1 MEEQKENK
9 KKAQLSYEEL
19 NNVARQLSEQNRQLQ
34 QMLQNT
40 QNVFR
45 RLDYLFRVVEIKDFI
60 PDDFKEAC
68 VKEIIELMTI
78 TDDESENKEKVTEPE
93 ESKELN
99 K

>member
-40 QNVFR
+40 QNIFR
-45 RLDYLFRVVEIKDFI
+45 RLDYLFRVVEIKNFI

-68 VKEIIELMTI
+68 AKEIIELMTI
-78 TDDESENKEKVTEPE
+78 PDDESENKEKAVESE

>member
-78 TDDESENKEKVTEPE
+78 HDDETVNEEKVTEPE

>member
-45 RLDYLFRVVEIKDFI
+45 RLDYLFRVVEVKDFM
-60 PDDFKEAC
+60 PDDFKEEC

>member
-19 NNVARQLSEQNRQLQ
+19 NNVARQLSEQNNQLQ

-68 VKEIIELMTI
+68 IKEIIELMTI
-78 TDDESENKEKVTEPE
+78 PDDEPVNEEKAVESE

>member
-68 VKEIIELMTI
+68 AKEIIELMTI
-78 TDDESENKEKVTEPE
+78 PDDESENKEKVTESE

>member
-45 RLDYLFRVVEIKDFI
+45 RLDYLFRVVEVKDFI

-68 VKEIIELMTI
+68 AKEIIELMTI
-78 TDDESENKEKVTEPE
+78 PDDESENKEKAVESE

>member
-68 VKEIIELMTI
+68 AKEIIELMTI
-78 TDDESENKEKVTEPE
+78 PDDESENKEKITETE

>member
-40 QNVFR
+40 QNIFR
-45 RLDYLFRVVEIKDFI
+45 RLDYLFRVVEVKDFI

-68 VKEIIELMTI
+68 AKEIIELMTI
-78 TDDESENKEKVTEPE
+78 PDDESENKEKAVESE

>member
-68 VKEIIELMTI
+68 VKEIIELMAI
-78 TDDESENKEKVTEPE
+78 PDDESENKEKVTEPE

>member
-9 KKAQLSYEEL
+9 KKAKLSYEEL

-45 RLDYLFRVVEIKDFI
+45 RLDYLFRVVEVKDFI

-68 VKEIIELMTI
+68 AKEIIELMTI
-78 TDDESENKEKVTEPE
+78 PDDESENKEKAVESE

>member
-60 PDDFKEAC
+60 PDDFKKAC
-68 VKEIIELMTI
+68 AKEIIELMTI
-78 TDDESENKEKVTEPE
+78 PDDEPVNEDEAIKSE

>member
-19 NNVARQLSEQNRQLQ
+19 NNVARQLSEQNKQLQ

-45 RLDYLFRVVEIKDFI
+45 RLDYLFRVVEIKNFI

-68 VKEIIELMTI
+68 AKEIIELMTI
-78 TDDESENKEKVTEPE
+78 PDDESENKEKVTETE
-93 ESKELN
+93 ENKELN

>member
-19 NNVARQLSEQNRQLQ
+19 NNVARQLSEQNNQLQ

-68 VKEIIELMTI
+68 AKEIIELMTI
-78 TDDESENKEKVTEPE
+78 PDDESENKEKVTESE

>member
-9 KKAQLSYEEL
+9 KKAKLSYEEL

-45 RLDYLFRVVEIKDFI
+45 RLDYLFRVVEVKDFI

-78 TDDESENKEKVTEPE
+78 PDDESENKEKAVESE

>member
-45 RLDYLFRVVEIKDFI
+45 RLDYLFRVVEVKDFI

-68 VKEIIELMTI
+68 AKEIIELMTI
-78 TDDESENKEKVTEPE
+78 PGDESENKEKAVESE

>member
-78 TDDESENKEKVTEPE
+78 PDDEPENKEKVTEPE

>member
-45 RLDYLFRVVEIKDFI
+45 RLDYLFRVIEIRDFI

-68 VKEIIELMTI
+68 AKEIIELMTI
-78 TDDESENKEKVTEPE
+78 PDDESENKEKVTETE
-93 ESKELN
+93 ENKELN

>member
-40 QNVFR
+40 QNIFR

-68 VKEIIELMTI
+68 AKEIIELMTI
-78 TDDESENKEKVTEPE
+78 PDDESENKEKVTETE

>member
-78 TDDESENKEKVTEPE
+78 HEDESENKEKVTETE